1 MNDNNGALS
10 GLKIV
15 ACSTAQ
21 AGTVPY
27 MLMADLG
34 AEVIKIE
41 TPGKGDMNRKSGFLV
56 GSTGSFFETN
66 NRGVKSLTLNLKS
79 EQGQK
84 ILHKLIKDADIFGQN
99 FRPGVAEKLNF
110 DYQTLSKINP
120 KIVYASVS
128 AYGPDA
134 PDGHLPGTDAV
145 GQALSGIAEAYS
157 IPGNNLRTG
166 VASVADESCA
176 ILTFGGILAAYINAQ
191 KTGKG
196 QKLETSLVGSA
207 FRLLGWTM
215 TTAMWSDRPPITG
228 ARINGTRERPGIAA
242 CFNDI
247 DEKPFALQ
255 LDPNAW
261 EKAMKALGFY
271 EILKTENLIDLGQAF
286 ESDDKKNKILN
297 KLAELFSTNKRDHW
311 ISILRSGD
319 MISTHVNT
327 MLEASNDPNLTENNY
342 VTEVWYP
349 ELNKNMKVHGTPWKF
364 TKTPANIKI
373 APKLGEHNSEILVKL
388 GYSKEEIRNLIPLSF
403 DNSSSQFKKV
413 ALALGKTSLSI
424 TGAI

>member
-1 MNDNNGALS
+1 MSEINGALS

-41 TPGKGDMNRKSGFLV
+41 TPGKGDNNRGSGYLM

-79 EQGQK
+79 DKGQK
-84 ILHKLIKDADIFGQN
+84 ILHDLVKDADIFGQN

-110 DYQTLSKINP
+110 DYDTLSKINP

-215 TTAMWSDRPPITG
+215 TTAMWSNRPPITG

-242 CFNDI
+242 CFNDV
-247 DEKPFALQ
+247 DDKPFALQ
-255 LDPNAW
+255 LDPDDW
-261 EKAMKALGFY
+261 QEAMKELNFFDV
-271 EILKTENLIDLGQAF
+271 LQKENLIDLGLAF
-286 ESDDKKNKILN
+286 ESDEKKTQILS

-311 ISILRSGD
+311 ISILRNAD

-327 MLEASNDPNLTENNY
+327 MLEASNDPNLKENNY

-364 TKTPANIKI
+364 SKTPANIKR
-373 APKLGEHNSEILVKL
+373 APKLGEHNSELLNKL
-388 GYSKEEIRNLIPLSF
+388 GYSEKDIQNLIE
-403 DNSSSQFKKV
+403 NK
-413 ALALGKTSLSI
+413 I
-424 TGAI
+424 I

>member
-1 MNDNNGALS
+1 MSEINGALS

-41 TPGKGDMNRKSGFLV
+41 TPGKGDNNRNSGFLE
-56 GSTGSFFETN
+56 GEIGSFFETN

-79 EQGQK
+79 ENGQK
-84 ILHKLIKDADIFGQN
+84 ILHSLIKDADVFGQN

-110 DYQTLSKINP
+110 DYETLSKINP

-215 TTAMWSDRPPITG
+215 TTAMWSNRPPITG

-247 DEKPFALQ
+247 NGKPFALQ
-255 LDPNAW
+255 LDPDDW
-261 EKAMKALGFY
+261 QEAMKALNFFD
-271 EILKTENLIDLGQAF
+271 ILTENGLIDLGLAF
-286 ESDDKKNKILN
+286 ESEIKKTEILD
-297 KLAELFSTNKRDHW
+297 KLAELFSTDTRDNW
-311 ISILRSGD
+311 ISVLRKAD

-327 MLEASNDPNLTENNY
+327 MLEASNDPNIKENSY

-364 TKTPANIKI
+364 SKTPANIKR
-373 APKLGEHNSEILVKL
+373 APKLGEHNTEILSGL
-388 GYSKEEIRNLIPLSF
+388 GYTVDEIEG
-403 DNSSSQFKKV
+403 FKDDK
-413 ALALGKTSLSI
+413 I
-424 TGAI
+424 I

>member
-1 MNDNNGALS
+1 MSEINGALS

-41 TPGKGDMNRKSGFLV
+41 TPGKGDNNRNSGFLE
-56 GSTGSFFETN
+56 GEIGSFFETN

-79 EQGQK
+79 EKGQK
-84 ILHKLIKDADIFGQN
+84 ILHSLIKDADVFGQN

-110 DYQTLSKINP
+110 DYETLSKINP

-215 TTAMWSDRPPITG
+215 TTAMWSNRPPITG

-247 DEKPFALQ
+247 NGKPFALQ
-255 LDPNAW
+255 LDPDDW
-261 EKAMKALGFY
+261 KEAMRALNFFD
-271 EILKTENLIDLGQAF
+271 ILTENGLIDLGLAF
-286 ESDDKKNKILN
+286 ESEIKKTEILD
-297 KLAELFSTNKRDHW
+297 KLAELFSTDTRDNW
-311 ISILRSGD
+311 ISVLRKAD

-327 MLEASNDPNLTENNY
+327 MLEASNDPNIKENNY

-364 TKTPANIKI
+364 SKTPANIKR
-373 APKLGEHNSEILVKL
+373 APKLGEHNTEILSGL
-388 GYSKEEIRNLIPLSF
+388 GYTIDEIEG
-403 DNSSSQFKKV
+403 FKDDK
-413 ALALGKTSLSI
+413 I
-424 TGAI
+424 I

>member
-1 MNDNNGALS
+1 MSEINGALS

-41 TPGKGDMNRKSGFLV
+41 TPGKGDNNRGSGYLM

-79 EQGQK
+79 DKGQK
-84 ILHKLIKDADIFGQN
+84 ILHDLVKDADIFGQN

-110 DYQTLSKINP
+110 DYDTLSKINP

-215 TTAMWSDRPPITG
+215 TTAMWSNRPPITG

-242 CFNDI
+242 CFNDV
-247 DEKPFALQ
+247 DGKPFALQ
-255 LDPNAW
+255 LDPDDW
-261 EKAMKALGFY
+261 QEAMKELNFFDV
-271 EILKTENLIDLGQAF
+271 LQKENLIDLGLAF
-286 ESDDKKNKILN
+286 ESDEKKTQILS

-311 ISILRSGD
+311 ISILRNAD

-327 MLEASNDPNLTENNY
+327 MLEASNDANLKENNY

-364 TKTPANIKI
+364 SKTPANIKR
-373 APKLGEHNSEILVKL
+373 APKLGEHNSELLNKL
-388 GYSKEEIRNLIPLSF
+388 GYSEKDIQNLIE
-403 DNSSSQFKKV
+403 DK
-413 ALALGKTSLSI
+413 I
-424 TGAI
+424 I

>member
-1 MNDNNGALS
+1 MDLNNGALS

-41 TPGKGDMNRKSGFLV
+41 TPGKGDMNRGSGYLM

-79 EQGQK
+79 EKGQK
-84 ILHKLIKDADIFGQN
+84 ILHDLVKDADIFGQN

-110 DYQTLSKINP
+110 DYETLSKINP

-166 VASVADESCA
+166 VASVADETCA

-215 TTAMWSDRPPITG
+215 TTAMWSNKPPITG

-247 DEKPFALQ
+247 DGKPFAMQ
-255 LDPNAW
+255 LDPNDW
-261 EKAMKALGFY
+261 QDAMKALNFF
-271 EILKTENLIDLGQAF
+271 EILEKENLIDLGLAF
-286 ESDDKKNKILN
+286 ESEENKTRILN
-297 KLAELFSTNKRDHW
+297 RLAELFSTNKRDHW
-311 ISILRSGD
+311 ISILRKAD

-327 MLEASNDPNLTENNY
+327 MLEASNDPNIVENNY
-342 VTEVWYP
+342 VAEVWYP
-349 ELNKNMKVHGTPWKF
+349 ELNKKMKVHGTPWKF
-364 TKTPANIKI
+364 SKTPANIKR
-373 APKLGEHNSEILVKL
+373 APKLGEHNRDILSKL
-388 GYSKEEIRNLIPLSF
+388 GYNEDEIKDLTNNNI
-403 DNSSSQFKKV
+403 
-413 ALALGKTSLSI
+413 I
-424 TGAI
+424 

>member
-1 MNDNNGALS
+1 MSEINGALS

-41 TPGKGDMNRKSGFLV
+41 TPGKGDNNRGSGYLI

-79 EQGQK
+79 EKGQK
-84 ILHKLIKDADIFGQN
+84 ILHDLVKDADIFGQN

-110 DYQTLSKINP
+110 DYDTLSKINP

-215 TTAMWSDRPPITG
+215 TTAMWSNRPPITG

-242 CFNDI
+242 CFNDV
-247 DEKPFALQ
+247 DGKPFALQ
-255 LDPNAW
+255 LDPDDW
-261 EKAMKALGFY
+261 QEAMKELNFFDV
-271 EILKTENLIDLGQAF
+271 LQKENLIDLGLAF
-286 ESDDKKNKILN
+286 ESDEKKTQILN

-311 ISILRSGD
+311 ISILRNAD

-327 MLEASNDPNLTENNY
+327 MLEASNDPNLKENNY

-364 TKTPANIKI
+364 SKTPANIKR
-373 APKLGEHNSEILVKL
+373 APKLGEHNSELLNKL
-388 GYSKEEIRNLIPLSF
+388 GYSEKDIQNLIE
-403 DNSSSQFKKV
+403 DK
-413 ALALGKTSLSI
+413 I
-424 TGAI
+424 I

>member
-1 MNDNNGALS
+1 MTVNKGALS

-41 TPGKGDMNRKSGFLV
+41 TPGKGDMNRGSGYLM

-79 EQGQK
+79 EKGQK
-84 ILHKLIKDADIFGQN
+84 ILHDLVKDADIFGQN

-110 DYQTLSKINP
+110 DYDTLSKINP

-157 IPGNNLRTG
+157 VPGNNLRTG
-166 VASVADESCA
+166 VASVADETCA

-215 TTAMWSDRPPITG
+215 TTAMWRNKPPITG

-247 DEKPFALQ
+247 DGKPFAMQ
-255 LDPNAW
+255 LDPKDW
-261 EKAMKALGFY
+261 LEAMKALNLF
-271 EILKTENLIDLGQAF
+271 ETLEKENLIDLGLAF
-286 ESDDKKNKILN
+286 ESEENKNKILN
-297 KLAELFSTNKRDHW
+297 RLAELFSTNKRDHW
-311 ISILRSGD
+311 ISILRKAD

-327 MLEASNDPNLTENNY
+327 MLEASNDPNIKENNY

-364 TKTPANIKI
+364 SETPANIKR
-373 APKLGEHNSEILVKL
+373 APKLGEHNKEILSNL
-388 GYSKEEIRNLIPLSF
+388 GYDDDQIKDLGEENII
-403 DNSSSQFKKV
+403 
-413 ALALGKTSLSI
+413 
-424 TGAI
+424 

>member
-1 MNDNNGALS
+1 MSEINGALS

-41 TPGKGDMNRKSGFLV
+41 TPGKGDNNRNSGFLE
-56 GSTGSFFETN
+56 GEFGSFFETN

-79 EQGQK
+79 EKGQK
-84 ILHKLIKDADIFGQN
+84 ILHSLIKDADVFGQN

-110 DYQTLSKINP
+110 DYDTLSKINP

-215 TTAMWSDRPPITG
+215 TTAMWSNRPPITG

-247 DEKPFALQ
+247 NGKPFALQ
-255 LDPNAW
+255 LDPDDW
-261 EKAMKALGFY
+261 REAMKALNFFDV
-271 EILKTENLIDLGQAF
+271 LTENGLIDLGLAF
-286 ESDDKKNKILN
+286 ESEKKKTEILD
-297 KLAELFSTNKRDHW
+297 KLAELFSTDTRDNW
-311 ISILRSGD
+311 ISVLRKAD

-327 MLEASNDPNLTENNY
+327 MLEASNDPNIKENNY

-364 TKTPANIKI
+364 SKTPANIER
-373 APKLGEHNSEILVKL
+373 APKLGEHNTEILSGL
-388 GYSKEEIRNLIPLSF
+388 GYTKDEIEG
-403 DNSSSQFKKV
+403 FKDDK
-413 ALALGKTSLSI
+413 I
-424 TGAI
+424 I

>member
-1 MNDNNGALS
+1 MSEIKGALS

-41 TPGKGDMNRKSGFLV
+41 TPGKGDNNRGSGYLM

-79 EQGQK
+79 DKGQK
-84 ILHKLIKDADIFGQN
+84 ILHDLVKDADIFGQN

-110 DYQTLSKINP
+110 DYDTLSKINP

-215 TTAMWSDRPPITG
+215 TTAMWSNRPPITG

-242 CFNDI
+242 CFNDV
-247 DEKPFALQ
+247 DGKPFALQ
-255 LDPNAW
+255 LDPDDW
-261 EKAMKALGFY
+261 QEAMKELNFFDV
-271 EILKTENLIDLGQAF
+271 LQKENLIDLGLAF
-286 ESDDKKNKILN
+286 ESDEKKTQILS

-311 ISILRSGD
+311 ISILRNAD

-327 MLEASNDPNLTENNY
+327 MLEASNDPNLKENNY

-364 TKTPANIKI
+364 SKTPANIKR
-373 APKLGEHNSEILVKL
+373 APKLGEHNSELLNKL
-388 GYSKEEIRNLIPLSF
+388 GYSEKDIQKLIE
-403 DNSSSQFKKV
+403 DK
-413 ALALGKTSLSI
+413 I
-424 TGAI
+424 I

>member
-1 MNDNNGALS
+1 MSVINGALS

-41 TPGKGDMNRKSGFLV
+41 TPGKGDNNRNSGFLE
-56 GSTGSFFETN
+56 GEIGSFFETN

-79 EQGQK
+79 ENGQK
-84 ILHKLIKDADIFGQN
+84 ILHSLIKDADVFGQN

-110 DYQTLSKINP
+110 DYETLSKINP

-215 TTAMWSDRPPITG
+215 TTAMWSNRPPITG

-247 DEKPFALQ
+247 NGKPFALQ
-255 LDPNAW
+255 LDPDDW
-261 EKAMKALGFY
+261 QQAMKALNFFD
-271 EILKTENLIDLGQAF
+271 ILTENGLIDLGLAF
-286 ESDDKKNKILN
+286 ESEIKKTEILD
-297 KLAELFSTNKRDHW
+297 KLAELFSTDTRDNW
-311 ISILRSGD
+311 ISVLRKAD

-327 MLEASNDPNLTENNY
+327 MLEASNDPNIKENNY

-364 TKTPANIKI
+364 SKTPANIKR
-373 APKLGEHNSEILVKL
+373 APKLGEHNTEILSGL
-388 GYSKEEIRNLIPLSF
+388 GYSKNEIESF
-403 DNSSSQFKKV
+403 KDDKV
-413 ALALGKTSLSI
+413 I
-424 TGAI
+424 

>member
-1 MNDNNGALS
+1 MSEINGALS

-41 TPGKGDMNRKSGFLV
+41 TPGKGDNNRGSGYLM

-79 EQGQK
+79 DKGQK
-84 ILHKLIKDADIFGQN
+84 ILHDLVKDADIFGQN

-110 DYQTLSKINP
+110 DYDTLSKINP

-215 TTAMWSDRPPITG
+215 TTAMWSNRPPITG

-242 CFNDI
+242 CFNDV
-247 DEKPFALQ
+247 DGKPFALQ
-255 LDPNAW
+255 LDPDDW
-261 EKAMKALGFY
+261 QEAMKELNFFDV
-271 EILKTENLIDLGQAF
+271 LQKENLIDLGLAF
-286 ESDDKKNKILN
+286 ESDEKKTQILS

-311 ISILRSGD
+311 ISILRNAD

-327 MLEASNDPNLTENNY
+327 MLEASNDPNLKENNY

-349 ELNKNMKVHGTPWKF
+349 ELNKSMKVHGTPWKF
-364 TKTPANIKI
+364 SKTPANIKR
-373 APKLGEHNSEILVKL
+373 APKLGEHNSELLNKL
-388 GYSKEEIRNLIPLSF
+388 GYSEKDIQNLIQ
-403 DNSSSQFKKV
+403 DK
-413 ALALGKTSLSI
+413 I
-424 TGAI
+424 I

>member
-1 MNDNNGALS
+1 MDEINGALS

-41 TPGKGDMNRKSGFLV
+41 TPGKGDNNRNSGYLM

-79 EQGQK
+79 DKGQK
-84 ILHKLIKDADIFGQN
+84 ILHDLVKDADIFGQN
-99 FRPGVAEKLNF
+99 FRPGIAEKLNF
-110 DYQTLSKINP
+110 DYETLSKINP

-215 TTAMWSDRPPITG
+215 TTAMWSNKPPITG

-242 CFNDI
+242 CFNDV
-247 DEKPFALQ
+247 DGKPFALQ
-255 LDPNAW
+255 LDPDDW
-261 EKAMKALGFY
+261 QEAMKALNFFDVL
-271 EILKTENLIDLGQAF
+271 EKENLIDLGLAF
-286 ESDDKKNKILN
+286 ESDEKKTKILD

-311 ISILRSGD
+311 ISILREAD

-327 MLEASNDPNLTENNY
+327 MLEASNDPNLKENNY

-364 TKTPANIKI
+364 SKTPANIKR
-373 APKLGEHNSEILVKL
+373 APTLGEHNSELLNKL
-388 GYSKEEIRNLIPLSF
+388 GYSNEEIQNLIE
-403 DNSSSQFKKV
+403 DK
-413 ALALGKTSLSI
+413 I
-424 TGAI
+424 I

>member
-1 MNDNNGALS
+1 MNAINGALS

-34 AEVIKIE
+34 ADVIKIE
-41 TPGKGDMNRKSGFLV
+41 TPVKGDNNRKSGYLF
-56 GSTGSFFETN
+56 GETSSFFETN

-79 EQGQK
+79 EKGQK
-84 ILHKLIKDADIFGQN
+84 ILHKLVKEADIFGQN
-99 FRPGVAEKLNF
+99 FRPGVAKKLNF
-110 DYQTLSKINP
+110 DYETLEKINP
-120 KIVYASVS
+120 KIIYASVS

-166 VASVADESCA
+166 VASVADETCA

-207 FRLLGWTM
+207 FRLQGWTM
-215 TTAMWSDRPPITG
+215 TTAMWSNKPPITG

-242 CFNDI
+242 CFNDKNG
-247 DEKPFALQ
+247 KPFALQ
-255 LDPNAW
+255 LEPNSW
-261 EKAMKALGFY
+261 LDAMNVLGFKDKLEKDGLLDLGLAFASEDKKT
-271 EILKTENLIDLGQAF
+271 EILD
-286 ESDDKKNKILN
+286 
-297 KLAELFSTNKRDHW
+297 KLAELFSTNERDHW
-311 ISILRSGD
+311 ISMLRKAD
-319 MISTHVNT
+319 KISTHVNT
-327 MLEASNDPNLTENNY
+327 MLEASSDPNIVNNNY

-349 ELNKNMKVHGTPWKF
+349 ELNKNSS
-364 TKTPANIKI
+364 IKEW
-373 APKLGEHNSEILVKL
+373 GME
-388 GYSKEEIRNLIPLSF
+388 
-403 DNSSSQFKKV
+403 
-413 ALALGKTSLSI
+413 LSI
-424 TGAI
+424 NDIFFNSDSKVILPSLFLFQ

>member
-1 MNDNNGALS
+1 MNEINGALS

-41 TPGKGDMNRKSGFLV
+41 TPGKGDNNRGSGYLM

-79 EQGQK
+79 DKGQK
-84 ILHKLIKDADIFGQN
+84 ILHDLVKDADIFGQN

-110 DYQTLSKINP
+110 DYETLSKINP

-215 TTAMWSDRPPITG
+215 TTAMWSNKPPITG

-247 DEKPFALQ
+247 DGKPFALQ
-255 LDPNAW
+255 LDPDDW
-261 EKAMKALGFY
+261 KEAMKELNFFDV
-271 EILKTENLIDLGQAF
+271 LDKDNLIDLGLAF
-286 ESDDKKNKILN
+286 ESDEKKTEILN

-311 ISILRSGD
+311 ISILRNAD

-327 MLEASNDPNLTENNY
+327 MLEASNDPNLKENNY

-364 TKTPANIKI
+364 SKTPANIKR
-373 APKLGEHNSEILVKL
+373 APKLGEHNSELLNKL
-388 GYSKEEIRNLIPLSF
+388 GYSDDEIQNLTEDKI
-403 DNSSSQFKKV
+403 
-413 ALALGKTSLSI
+413 I
-424 TGAI
+424 

>member
-1 MNDNNGALS
+1 MSEINGALS

-41 TPGKGDMNRKSGFLV
+41 TPGKGDNNRNSGFLE
-56 GSTGSFFETN
+56 GEIGSFFETN

-79 EQGQK
+79 EDGQK
-84 ILHKLIKDADIFGQN
+84 ILHRLIKDADVFGQN

-110 DYQTLSKINP
+110 DYETLSKINP

-215 TTAMWSDRPPITG
+215 TTAMWSNRPPITG

-247 DEKPFALQ
+247 NGKPFALQ
-255 LDPNAW
+255 LDPDDW
-261 EKAMKALGFY
+261 REAMKALNFFDV
-271 EILKTENLIDLGQAF
+271 LTENGLIDLGLAF
-286 ESDDKKNKILN
+286 ESEKKKTEILN
-297 KLAELFSTNKRDHW
+297 KLAELFSTDTRDNW
-311 ISILRSGD
+311 ISVLRKAD

-327 MLEASNDPNLTENNY
+327 MLEASNDPNIKENNY

-364 TKTPANIKI
+364 SKTPANIKR
-373 APKLGEHNSEILVKL
+373 APKLGEHNTEILSGL
-388 GYSKEEIRNLIPLSF
+388 GYTKDEIEG
-403 DNSSSQFKKV
+403 FKDDK
-413 ALALGKTSLSI
+413 I
-424 TGAI
+424 I

>member
-1 MNDNNGALS
+1 MTDINGALS

-41 TPGKGDMNRKSGFLV
+41 TPGKGDMNRKSGYLIE
-56 GSTGSFFETN
+56 STGSFFETN

-79 EQGQK
+79 QKGQK
-84 ILHKLIKDADIFGQN
+84 ILHDLIKDADIFGQN

-110 DYQTLSKINP
+110 DYETLSKINP

-215 TTAMWSDRPPITG
+215 TTAMWSNKPPITG

-247 DEKPFALQ
+247 DGKPFALQ
-255 LDPNAW
+255 LDPDAW
-261 EKAMKALGFY
+261 EKAMKALNFFDVL
-271 EILKTENLIDLGQAF
+271 EKENLIDLGQAF
-286 ESDDKKNKILN
+286 ESDEKKTMILN
-297 KLAELFSTNKRDHW
+297 KLAELFSTQKRDNW
-311 ISILRSGD
+311 ISILRDAD

-327 MLEASNDPNLTENNY
+327 MLEASDDPNIKENNY

-364 TKTPANIKI
+364 SKTPANIKR
-373 APKLGEHNSEILVKL
+373 APKLGEHNSELLSSL
-388 GYSKEEIRNLIPLSF
+388 GYSDKEIQDLIE
-403 DNSSSQFKKV
+403 DK
-413 ALALGKTSLSI
+413 I
-424 TGAI
+424 I

>member
-1 MNDNNGALS
+1 MSEINGALS

-41 TPGKGDMNRKSGFLV
+41 TPGKGDNNRNSGFLE
-56 GSTGSFFETN
+56 GEIGSFFETN

-79 EQGQK
+79 ENGQK
-84 ILHKLIKDADIFGQN
+84 ILHSLIKDADVFGQN

-110 DYQTLSKINP
+110 DYDTLSKINP

-215 TTAMWSDRPPITG
+215 TTALWRNRPPITG

-247 DEKPFALQ
+247 NGKPFALQ
-255 LDPNAW
+255 LDPDDW
-261 EKAMKALGFY
+261 QEAMKALNFFD
-271 EILKTENLIDLGQAF
+271 ILTENGLIDLGLAF
-286 ESDDKKNKILN
+286 ESEIKKTEILD
-297 KLAELFSTNKRDHW
+297 KLAELFSTDTRDNW
-311 ISILRSGD
+311 ISILRKAD

-327 MLEASNDPNLTENNY
+327 MLEASNDPNIKENNY

-364 TKTPANIKI
+364 SKTPANIKR
-373 APKLGEHNSEILVKL
+373 APKLGEHNNEILSGL
-388 GYSKEEIRNLIPLSF
+388 GYTKDEIESF
-403 DNSSSQFKKV
+403 KDDN
-413 ALALGKTSLSI
+413 I
-424 TGAI
+424 I

>member
-1 MNDNNGALS
+1 MSEINGALS

-41 TPGKGDMNRKSGFLV
+41 TPGKGDNNRNSGFLE
-56 GSTGSFFETN
+56 GEIGSFFETN

-79 EQGQK
+79 ENGQK
-84 ILHKLIKDADIFGQN
+84 ILHSLIKDADVFGQN

-110 DYQTLSKINP
+110 DYETLSKINP

-215 TTAMWSDRPPITG
+215 TTAMWSNRPPITG

-247 DEKPFALQ
+247 NGKPFALQ
-255 LDPNAW
+255 LDPDDW
-261 EKAMKALGFY
+261 REAMKALNFFDV
-271 EILKTENLIDLGQAF
+271 LTENGLIDLGLAF
-286 ESDDKKNKILN
+286 ESEKKKTEILD
-297 KLAELFSTNKRDHW
+297 KLAELFSTDTRDNW
-311 ISILRSGD
+311 ISVLRKAD

-327 MLEASNDPNLTENNY
+327 MLEASNDPNIKENNY

-364 TKTPANIKI
+364 SKTPANIKR
-373 APKLGEHNSEILVKL
+373 APKLGEHNIEILSGL
-388 GYSKEEIRNLIPLSF
+388 GYTEDEIESF
-403 DNSSSQFKKV
+403 KDDK
-413 ALALGKTSLSI
+413 I
-424 TGAI
+424 I

>member
-1 MNDNNGALS
+1 MSEINGALS

-41 TPGKGDMNRKSGFLV
+41 TPGKGDNNRNSGFLE
-56 GSTGSFFETN
+56 GEIGSFFETN

-79 EQGQK
+79 EKGQK
-84 ILHKLIKDADIFGQN
+84 ILHSLIKDADVFGQN

-110 DYQTLSKINP
+110 DYETLSKINP

-215 TTAMWSDRPPITG
+215 TTAMWSNRPPITG

-247 DEKPFALQ
+247 NGKPFALQ
-255 LDPNAW
+255 LDPDDW
-261 EKAMKALGFY
+261 REAMKALNFFDVLTENGLIDLGLAF
-271 EILKTENLIDLGQAF
+271 ESEKKKTENLD
-286 ESDDKKNKILN
+286 
-297 KLAELFSTNKRDHW
+297 KLAELFSTDTRDNW
-311 ISILRSGD
+311 ISVLRKAD

-327 MLEASNDPNLTENNY
+327 MLEASNDPNIKENNY

-364 TKTPANIKI
+364 SKTPANIKR
-373 APKLGEHNSEILVKL
+373 APKLGEHNTEILSGL
-388 GYSKEEIRNLIPLSF
+388 GYTKDEIEG
-403 DNSSSQFKKV
+403 FKDDK
-413 ALALGKTSLSI
+413 I
-424 TGAI
+424 I

>member
-1 MNDNNGALS
+1 MNEINGALS

-41 TPGKGDMNRKSGFLV
+41 TPGKGDNNRGSGYLM

-79 EQGQK
+79 DKGQK
-84 ILHKLIKDADIFGQN
+84 ILHDLVKDADIFGQN

-110 DYQTLSKINP
+110 DYETLSKINP

-215 TTAMWSDRPPITG
+215 TTAMWSNKPPITG

-247 DEKPFALQ
+247 DGKPFALQ
-255 LDPNAW
+255 LDPDDW
-261 EKAMKALGFY
+261 KEAMKELNFFDVL
-271 EILKTENLIDLGQAF
+271 EKDNLIDLGLAF
-286 ESDDKKNKILN
+286 ESDERKTEILN

-311 ISILRSGD
+311 ISILRNAD

-327 MLEASNDPNLTENNY
+327 MLEASNDPNLKENNY

-364 TKTPANIKI
+364 SKTPANIKR
-373 APKLGEHNSEILVKL
+373 APKLGEHNSELLNKL
-388 GYSKEEIRNLIPLSF
+388 GYSDDEIQNLTKDKI
-403 DNSSSQFKKV
+403 
-413 ALALGKTSLSI
+413 I
-424 TGAI
+424 

>member
-1 MNDNNGALS
+1 MNEINGALS

-41 TPGKGDMNRKSGFLV
+41 TPGKGDNNRGSGYLM

-79 EQGQK
+79 DKGQK
-84 ILHKLIKDADIFGQN
+84 ILHDLVKDADIFGQN

-110 DYQTLSKINP
+110 DYDTLSKINP

-215 TTAMWSDRPPITG
+215 TTAMWSNRPPITG

-242 CFNDI
+242 CFNDV
-247 DEKPFALQ
+247 DGKPFALQ
-255 LDPNAW
+255 LDPDDW
-261 EKAMKALGFY
+261 QEAMKELNFFDV
-271 EILKTENLIDLGQAF
+271 LQKENLIDLGLAF
-286 ESDDKKNKILN
+286 ESDEKKTQILS

-311 ISILRSGD
+311 ISILRNAD

-327 MLEASNDPNLTENNY
+327 MLEASNDPNLKENNY

-364 TKTPANIKI
+364 SKTPANIKR
-373 APKLGEHNSEILVKL
+373 APKLGEHNSELLNKL
-388 GYSKEEIRNLIPLSF
+388 GYSEKDIQNLIE
-403 DNSSSQFKKV
+403 DK
-413 ALALGKTSLSI
+413 I
-424 TGAI
+424 I

>member
-1 MNDNNGALS
+1 MSEINGALS

-41 TPGKGDMNRKSGFLV
+41 TPGKGDNNRKSGFLE
-56 GSTGSFFETN
+56 GEIGSFFETN

-79 EQGQK
+79 EKGQK
-84 ILHKLIKDADIFGQN
+84 ILHSLIKDADVFGQN

-110 DYQTLSKINP
+110 DYDTLSKINP

-215 TTAMWSDRPPITG
+215 TTAMWSNRPPITG

-247 DEKPFALQ
+247 NGKPFALQ
-255 LDPNAW
+255 LDPDDW
-261 EKAMKALGFY
+261 REAMKALNFFDV
-271 EILKTENLIDLGQAF
+271 LTENGLIDLGLAF
-286 ESDDKKNKILN
+286 ESEKKKTEILD
-297 KLAELFSTNKRDHW
+297 KLAELFSTDTRDNW
-311 ISILRSGD
+311 ISVLRKAD

-327 MLEASNDPNLTENNY
+327 MLEASNDPNIKENNY

-364 TKTPANIKI
+364 SKTPANIKR
-373 APKLGEHNSEILVKL
+373 APKLGEHNTEILSGL
-388 GYSKEEIRNLIPLSF
+388 GYTEDEIES
-403 DNSSSQFKKV
+403 FKKD
-413 ALALGKTSLSI
+413 KI
-424 TGAI
+424 I

>member
-1 MNDNNGALS
+1 MSEINGALS

-41 TPGKGDMNRKSGFLV
+41 TPGKGDNNRGSGYLM

-79 EQGQK
+79 DKGQK
-84 ILHKLIKDADIFGQN
+84 ILHDLVKDADIFGQN

-110 DYQTLSKINP
+110 DYDTLSKINP

-215 TTAMWSDRPPITG
+215 TTAMWSNRPPITG

-242 CFNDI
+242 CFNDV
-247 DEKPFALQ
+247 DGKPFALQ
-255 LDPNAW
+255 LDPDDW
-261 EKAMKALGFY
+261 QEAMKELNFFDV
-271 EILKTENLIDLGQAF
+271 LQKENLIDLGLAF
-286 ESDDKKNKILN
+286 ESDEKKTQILS

-311 ISILRSGD
+311 ISILRNAD

-327 MLEASNDPNLTENNY
+327 MLEASNDPNLKENNY

-349 ELNKNMKVHGTPWKF
+349 ELNKSMKVHGTPWKF
-364 TKTPANIKI
+364 SKTPANIKR
-373 APKLGEHNSEILVKL
+373 APKLGEHNSELLNKL
-388 GYSKEEIRNLIPLSF
+388 GYSEKDIQNLIE
-403 DNSSSQFKKV
+403 DK
-413 ALALGKTSLSI
+413 I
-424 TGAI
+424 I

>member
-1 MNDNNGALS
+1 MSEINGALS

-41 TPGKGDMNRKSGFLV
+41 TPGKGDNNRNSGFLE
-56 GSTGSFFETN
+56 GEIGSFFETN

-79 EQGQK
+79 ENGQK
-84 ILHKLIKDADIFGQN
+84 ILHSLIKDADVFGQN

-110 DYQTLSKINP
+110 DYETLSKINP

-215 TTAMWSDRPPITG
+215 TTAMWSNRPPITG

-247 DEKPFALQ
+247 NGKPFALQ
-255 LDPNAW
+255 LDPDDW
-261 EKAMKALGFY
+261 QEAMKALNFFD
-271 EILKTENLIDLGQAF
+271 ILTENGLIDLGLAF
-286 ESDDKKNKILN
+286 ESEIKKTEILD
-297 KLAELFSTNKRDHW
+297 KLAELFSTDTRDNW
-311 ISILRSGD
+311 ISVLRKAD

-327 MLEASNDPNLTENNY
+327 MLEASNDPNIKENNY

-364 TKTPANIKI
+364 SKTPANIKR
-373 APKLGEHNSEILVKL
+373 APKLGEHNTEILSGL
-388 GYSKEEIRNLIPLSF
+388 GYTKDEIESF
-403 DNSSSQFKKV
+403 KDDKV
-413 ALALGKTSLSI
+413 I
-424 TGAI
+424 

>member
-1 MNDNNGALS
+1 MSEINGALS

-41 TPGKGDMNRKSGFLV
+41 TPGKGDNNRNSGFLE
-56 GSTGSFFETN
+56 GEIGSFFETN

-79 EQGQK
+79 ENGQK
-84 ILHKLIKDADIFGQN
+84 ILHSLIKDADVFGQN

-110 DYQTLSKINP
+110 DYETLSKINP

-215 TTAMWSDRPPITG
+215 TTAMWSNRPPITG

-247 DEKPFALQ
+247 NGKPFALQ
-255 LDPNAW
+255 LDPDDW
-261 EKAMKALGFY
+261 QEAMKALNFFD
-271 EILKTENLIDLGQAF
+271 ILTENGLIDLGLAF
-286 ESDDKKNKILN
+286 ESEIKKTEILD
-297 KLAELFSTNKRDHW
+297 KLAELFSTDTRDNW
-311 ISILRSGD
+311 ISVLRKAD

-327 MLEASNDPNLTENNY
+327 MLEASNDPNIKENNY

-364 TKTPANIKI
+364 SKTPANIKR
-373 APKLGEHNSEILVKL
+373 APKLGEHNTEILSRL
-388 GYSKEEIRNLIPLSF
+388 GYTKDEIESF
-403 DNSSSQFKKV
+403 KDDK
-413 ALALGKTSLSI
+413 I
-424 TGAI
+424 I

>member
-1 MNDNNGALS
+1 MSEINGALS

-41 TPGKGDMNRKSGFLV
+41 TPGKGDNNRGSGYLM

-79 EQGQK
+79 DKGQK
-84 ILHKLIKDADIFGQN
+84 ILHDLVKDADIFGQN

-110 DYQTLSKINP
+110 DYDTLSKINP

-215 TTAMWSDRPPITG
+215 TTAMWSNRPPITG

-242 CFNDI
+242 CFNDV
-247 DEKPFALQ
+247 DGKPFALQ
-255 LDPNAW
+255 LDPDDW
-261 EKAMKALGFY
+261 QEAMKELNFFDV
-271 EILKTENLIDLGQAF
+271 LQKENLIDLGLAF
-286 ESDDKKNKILN
+286 ESDEKKTQILS

-311 ISILRSGD
+311 ISILRNAD

-327 MLEASNDPNLTENNY
+327 MLEASNDPNLKENNY

-364 TKTPANIKI
+364 SKTPANIKR
-373 APKLGEHNSEILVKL
+373 APKLGEHNSELLNKL
-388 GYSKEEIRNLIPLSF
+388 GYSDKDIQNLIQ
-403 DNSSSQFKKV
+403 DK
-413 ALALGKTSLSI
+413 I
-424 TGAI
+424 I

>member
-1 MNDNNGALS
+1 MDEINGALS

-41 TPGKGDMNRKSGFLV
+41 TPGKGDNNRNSGYLM

-79 EQGQK
+79 DKGQK
-84 ILHKLIKDADIFGQN
+84 ILHDLVKDADIFGQN
-99 FRPGVAEKLNF
+99 FRPGIAEKLNF
-110 DYQTLSKINP
+110 DYETLSKINP

-215 TTAMWSDRPPITG
+215 TTAMWSNKPPITG

-242 CFNDI
+242 CFNDV
-247 DEKPFALQ
+247 DGKPFALQ
-255 LDPNAW
+255 LDPDDW
-261 EKAMKALGFY
+261 QEAMKALNFFDVL
-271 EILKTENLIDLGQAF
+271 EKENLIDLGLAF
-286 ESDDKKNKILN
+286 ESDEKKTKILD

-311 ISILRSGD
+311 ISILREAD

-327 MLEASNDPNLTENNY
+327 MLEASNDPNLKENNY

-364 TKTPANIKI
+364 SKTPANIKR
-373 APKLGEHNSEILVKL
+373 APKLGEHNSELLNKL
-388 GYSKEEIRNLIPLSF
+388 GYSNEEIQNLI
-403 DNSSSQFKKV
+403 DDK
-413 ALALGKTSLSI
+413 I
-424 TGAI
+424 I

>member
-1 MNDNNGALS
+1 MNEINGALS

-41 TPGKGDMNRKSGFLV
+41 TPGKGDNNRGSGYLM

-79 EQGQK
+79 DKGQK
-84 ILHKLIKDADIFGQN
+84 ILHDLVKDADIFGQN

-110 DYQTLSKINP
+110 DYETLSKINP

-191 KTGKG
+191 NTGKG

-215 TTAMWSDRPPITG
+215 TTAMWSNKPPITG

-247 DEKPFALQ
+247 DGKPFALQ
-255 LDPNAW
+255 LDPNDW
-261 EKAMKALGFY
+261 KEAMKELNFFDVL
-271 EILKTENLIDLGQAF
+271 EKDNLIDLGLAF
-286 ESDDKKNKILN
+286 ESDEKKTEILN
-297 KLAELFSTNKRDHW
+297 KLAELFTTNKRDHW
-311 ISILRSGD
+311 ISILRNAD

-327 MLEASNDPNLTENNY
+327 MLEASNDPNLKENNY

-364 TKTPANIKI
+364 SKTPANIKR
-373 APKLGEHNSEILVKL
+373 APKLGEHNSELLNKL
-388 GYSKEEIRNLIPLSF
+388 GYSDDEIQNLTEDKI
-403 DNSSSQFKKV
+403 
-413 ALALGKTSLSI
+413 I
-424 TGAI
+424 

>member
-1 MNDNNGALS
+1 MSEINGALS

-41 TPGKGDMNRKSGFLV
+41 TPGKGDNNRNSGFLE
-56 GSTGSFFETN
+56 GEIGSFFETN

-79 EQGQK
+79 EKGQK
-84 ILHKLIKDADIFGQN
+84 ILHSLIKNADVFGQN

-110 DYQTLSKINP
+110 DYDTLSKINP

-215 TTAMWSDRPPITG
+215 TTAMWSNRPPITG

-247 DEKPFALQ
+247 NGKPFALQ
-255 LDPNAW
+255 LDPDDW
-261 EKAMKALGFY
+261 QEAMKALNFFDV
-271 EILKTENLIDLGQAF
+271 LTENGLIDLGLAF
-286 ESDDKKNKILN
+286 ESEKKKTEILD
-297 KLAELFSTNKRDHW
+297 KLAELFSTDTRDNW
-311 ISILRSGD
+311 ISVLRKAD

-327 MLEASNDPNLTENNY
+327 MLEASNDPNIKENNY

-364 TKTPANIKI
+364 SKTPANIKR
-373 APKLGEHNSEILVKL
+373 APKLGEHNTEILSGL
-388 GYSKEEIRNLIPLSF
+388 GYTKDEIEG
-403 DNSSSQFKKV
+403 FKDDK
-413 ALALGKTSLSI
+413 I
-424 TGAI
+424 I

>member
-1 MNDNNGALS
+1 MSEINGALS

-41 TPGKGDMNRKSGFLV
+41 TPGKGDNNRNSGFLE
-56 GSTGSFFETN
+56 GEIGSFFETN

-79 EQGQK
+79 EKGQK
-84 ILHKLIKDADIFGQN
+84 ILHSLIKDADVFGQN

-110 DYQTLSKINP
+110 DYETLSKINP

-215 TTAMWSDRPPITG
+215 TTAMWSNRPPITG

-247 DEKPFALQ
+247 NGKPFALQ
-255 LDPNAW
+255 LDPDDW
-261 EKAMKALGFY
+261 QEAMKALNFFDV
-271 EILKTENLIDLGQAF
+271 LTENGLIDLGLAF
-286 ESDDKKNKILN
+286 ESEKKKTEILD
-297 KLAELFSTNKRDHW
+297 KLAELFSTDTRDNW
-311 ISILRSGD
+311 ISVLRKAD

-327 MLEASNDPNLTENNY
+327 MLEASNDPNIKENNY

-364 TKTPANIKI
+364 SKTPANIKR
-373 APKLGEHNSEILVKL
+373 APKLGEHNTEILSGL
-388 GYSKEEIRNLIPLSF
+388 GYTKDEIESF
-403 DNSSSQFKKV
+403 KDDK
-413 ALALGKTSLSI
+413 I
-424 TGAI
+424 I